1 MPLANILQALEA
13 EAERRVAE
21 IEQAAQAEITQI
33 HAQAQANAVAVR
45 QKQCAAIT
53 APLRAEQARILN
65 QAKLE
70 ALQIVQGTRENLMR
84 EVLEAT
90 TQRLAEL
97 TSTTG
102 YAEVLRQLAQEAV
115 DTLGA
120 NGQVCLRVQ
129 SDDVTLVERIA
140 QELGLSAV
148 VTGGLEHEDSLA
160 GSEGGLVAS
169 TPDGRISLLNTPAV
183 RLRRVASLYRAQ
195 IAELLFDPQPED

>member
-33 HAQAQANAVAVR
+33 HAQAQADAVVAQ
-45 QKQCAAIT
+45 QKQHAAIT

-65 QAKLE
+65 HAKLK

-84 EVLEAT
+84 AVLEAT
-90 TQRLAEL
+90 TRRLAEL
-97 TSTTG
+97 TSTAAYT
-102 YAEVLRQLAQEAV
+102 EILRQLTQEAV

-129 SDDVTLVERIA
+129 SDDVALIKRIT
-140 QELGLSAV
+140 QELGLSV
-148 VTGGLEHEDSLA
+148 TITGGLEHEDSLA
-160 GSEGGLVAS
+160 DSGGGLVAS

-195 IAELLFDPQPED
+195 IAELLFDAPPEG